1 MASGTEIFWRIF
13 EILTFL
19 GSTAFPLSPVYYIVV
34 VFSQNLDAT
43 KRTNL
48 FARCIRKPFLLFLY
62 SPIFLDKKRRD
73 KNREK
78 LFDNITVTWRKHK
91 TNDGCFVFLLS
102 GISYLV
108 PRIWHLVSRIR
119 SRDVCHTL
127 CTRSLTF
134 ENPGA
139 VLSKNLVVVH
149 GILKRA
155 LVKEASVCTVNP

>member
-1 MASGTEIFWRIF
+1 MLRSAPICLHAVFGNHSFRSYF
-13 EILTFL
+13 PPFS
-19 GSTAFPLSPVYYIVV
+19 STKSEEE
-34 VFSQNLDAT
+34 
-43 KRTNL
+43 
-48 FARCIRKPFLLFLY
+48 
-62 SPIFLDKKRRD
+62 

-155 LVKEASVCTVNP
+155 LVKEASVCTVNPYYLHSPSHCKKHPTPIPSSLMQFCCKGATYRT